1 MEWEEGLKV
10 GRNFFAEVAELAEHD
25 EDAAYLLIQA
35 VLGIAWSLPAGNTQ
49 RNSCIEHGFAQA
61 MAVTVM
67 TGLHAIRDGM
77 TPYTRRV

>member
-10 GRNFFAEVAELAEHD
+10 GRNFFADVAELAEHD

-49 RNSCIEHGFAQA
+49 RNSCIEHGFEQLYRARICSGNGRYSNDWA
-61 MAVTVM
+61 TC
-67 TGLHAIRDGM
+67 
-77 TPYTRRV
+77 YS